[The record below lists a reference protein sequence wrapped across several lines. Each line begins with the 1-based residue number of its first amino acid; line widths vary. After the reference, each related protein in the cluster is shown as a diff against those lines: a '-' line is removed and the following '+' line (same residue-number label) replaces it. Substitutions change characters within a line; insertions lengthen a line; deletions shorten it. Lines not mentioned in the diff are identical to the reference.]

1 MDINDIKKIA
11 KIVKLNSNRGVYNF
25 DFNNKKLSIY
35 KKRNYEV
42 IDFED
47 LKNTND
53 TIINYAIL
61 TIDNAKK
68 VNWHDINS
76 ILDFKNHI
84 NNADDFYCI
93 FELYINKIDKN
104 LLDDY
109 DFICKLYEI
118 NKEILNYLSLDLIK
132 KFILDNYTNAFDILE
147 YRLNWDVES
156 KIMNDINFITELIKL
171 DFNYIKDIAEWHF
184 NDELHSHCGCREC
197 NEWL

>member
-35 KKRNYEV
+35 KKRNYDI
-42 IDFED
+42 IDFKD

-53 TIINYAIL
+53 TTINYAIL

-76 ILDFKNHI
+76 ILDFKNYI
-84 NNADDFYCI
+84 NNANIFYCI
-93 FELYINKIDKN
+93 FELYIEHIDKN

-118 NKEILNYLSLDLIK
+118 NKEILKYLSLDLIK
-132 KFILDNYTNAFDILE
+132 KFILDNYIDAFNILE
-147 YRLNWDVES
+147 WQLYGDIKI
-156 KIMNDINFITELIKL
+156 KIMNDIGFMTELIKL
-171 DFNYIKDIAEWHF
+171 DFNYIKDIAEYHF
-184 NDELHSHCGCREC
+184 SDELHSHCGCNEC